1 MSAMPKPDSNA
12 PATKADL
19 ANLVTKDELKSELK
33 ILKSDLQAEMKS
45 LRSQLQSEMKDLK
58 SGLLIQLA
66 EIKADIAFRMYGAL
80 VGQMAITLAAV
91 YFIVHNL
98 R

>member
-1 MSAMPKPDSNA
+1 MNAMPKPDPNE

-33 ILKSDLQAEMKS
+33 FLKSDLQADFAVR
-45 LRSQLQSEMKDLK
+45 L
-58 SGLLIQLA
+58 
-66 EIKADIAFRMYGAL
+66 YGAL
-80 VGQMAITLAAV
+80 MTQMAITLAAV